1 MFSNKC
7 IGRHLLTKFAIPVYG
22 PLCLWRCFKLFL
34 FQSHLVLV
42 RLTGSLPGLFLH
54 LSESTQQLFVQTRF
68 ENKLVKDKSFS
79 SEFSIFEARVGKDRV
94 TLDQYKTCN
103 RAFPFVVTVVTV
115 QEICDF
121 KCQVCVKSFGL
132 LCGLGTGNRQNRRGK
147 SEKF

>member
-1 MFSNKC
+1 MHWAPPVDQICNKV
-7 IGRHLLTKFAIPVYG
+7 TPVYG

-34 FQSHLVLV
+34 FQSHLVV
-42 RLTGSLPGLFLH
+42 RLTGPLPGLFVH

-94 TLDQYKTCN
+94 TLDKTCN